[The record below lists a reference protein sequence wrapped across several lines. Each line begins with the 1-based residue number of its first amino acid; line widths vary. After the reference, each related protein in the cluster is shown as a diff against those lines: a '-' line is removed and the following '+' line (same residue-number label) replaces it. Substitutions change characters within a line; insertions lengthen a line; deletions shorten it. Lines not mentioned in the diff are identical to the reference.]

1 MKENWIFND
10 RTPISCMPENGALAI
25 IPVNISYEDAASVP
39 NGTLTALTF
48 HRDKGNIQSEKTV
61 LINGAS
67 GSIGTAAVQL
77 ARYYGAEVTRV
88 CNTSSLKWVKPLGAK
103 QVIDYTQE
111 DFTEDGKTSTL
122 ETCPSR
128 ATAYWTLGF
137 AYSLQGDRTAA
148 RQSYMES
155 IRLGL
160 ECINIFTTG
169 LTTNDLGYVQEIEN
183 QLHQAAK
190 TYQRALQLFGD
201 QPQPHAWQ
209 SFLGLAR
216 ISYEWND
223 LNAAEQHGQQSL
235 HLARQYEGTI
245 DQFVI

>member
-1 MKENWIFND
+1 
-10 RTPISCMPENGALAI
+10 MPENGALAI
-25 IPVNISYEDAASVP
+25 KPVNISYEDDDAASVP

-122 ETCPSR
+122 ETCLLALLLTGRWGLLTACR
-128 ATAYWTLGF
+128 ATVPPPV
-137 AYSLQGDRTAA
+137 SP
-148 RQSYMES
+148 
-155 IRLGL
+155 I
-160 ECINIFTTG
+160 
-169 LTTNDLGYVQEIEN
+169 
-183 QLHQAAK
+183 
-190 TYQRALQLFGD
+190 
-201 QPQPHAWQ
+201 
-209 SFLGLAR
+209 
-216 ISYEWND
+216 WNP
-223 LNAAEQHGQQSL
+223 
-235 HLARQYEGTI
+235 
-245 DQFVI
+245 